1 MENINKIDSLDNFS
15 HKSFALKSYAIIVST
30 FLLSGIITTLLQ
42 DFIPEQFKKD
52 FLIYS
57 QGVIQLIIF
66 LYLSIILSKQS
77 PLSRK
82 TIFRLNNVLDLR
94 IITLSVIGI
103 LGLQIF
109 STGYLSLQQHLIP
122 DSFMEIYKKLQDFIE
137 NSYKDLLGGNG
148 LLQFMRSV
156 LIGAMIPAISEEFFF
171 RGLIQKSFE
180 QELKVTDSIIFT
192 ALLFAA
198 IHLNLVDLIPLI
210 AIGIYLGL
218 LAYKTQ
224 NIWVPVIAHFSNN
237 FIAVIILYNK
247 SLIDIE
253 DNTKNLQTIDS
264 IVILNIGLIIVIIA
278 LYLIVKLQAPKLY
291 RTIED

>member
-180 QELKVTDSIIFT
+180 QELKVTNSIIFT
-192 ALLFAA
+192 ALLFAV